1 MSGDADGTAGEAR
14 PRPGLVSLV
23 GAGPGD
29 PGLLTVRGRAVIERA
44 DVVLYDLLAHPTLLD
59 AVDVPGQ
66 ERIHVG
72 KLAGAGLSAQ
82 GAINSLMVRRA
93 LAGQRVCRLKGGDP
107 LVLGRGGEELE
118 ACVAAG
124 IPFEVVPGVSS
135 IAAVPAFAGIP
146 LTHRELSSG
155 FTVVTGHERDDA
167 TDGRVDWAHHAR
179 SQDTLVVLMGVGT
192 VARWTG
198 ALIAGGR
205 GAATPV
211 AFVRWGTLP
220 AQRTLVTTLGA
231 AAVEVAAAGLTSP
244 AVAVVGP
251 VVALRDRLAWFDR
264 RPLHGQVIGLT
275 RDTPGDAEIF
285 EPLHALGAGLLWLPL
300 TRKQATDGVATLS
313 ERLRAGGFTDLVLTS
328 ANGVRGLRDAL
339 EAAGLDTR
347 TFAGVRTWAVGPATA
362 RAMREVL
369 SLGAD
374 LVAEPATGEGVVA
387 LATSLGVTGR
397 RFLFPAAVDAR
408 RTVPEGLTALGAA
421 VDEVAIYETVAEPSA
436 ASRLVSAVEAGLT
449 LITVSSPSAVRALA
463 EAMDRAGLARDAF
476 PLAAIGPTTR
486 AAAEKR
492 GFRVTVM
499 PTRHTLPDLV
509 AAIATTAGSGA
520 A

>member
-1 MSGDADGTAGEAR
+1 M
-14 PRPGLVSLV
+14 VSLV

-44 DVVLYDLLAHPTLLD
+44 DVVLYDLLAHPTLLE

-82 GAINSLMVRRA
+82 GAINALMVRRA

-107 LVLGRGGEELE
+107 LVFGRGGEELE
-118 ACVAAG
+118 ACAAAG
-124 IPFEVVPGVSS
+124 VAFEVVPGVSS
-135 IAAVPAFAGIP
+135 IAAAPAFAGIP
-146 LTHRELSSG
+146 LTHRGLSCG
-155 FTVVTGHERDDA
+155 FTVVTGHERDDV

-179 SQDTLVVLMGVGT
+179 SRDTLVVLMGVGT
-192 VARWTG
+192 VERWTG
-198 ALIAGGR
+198 ALLAGGR
-205 GAATPV
+205 DPATPV
-211 AFVRWGTLP
+211 AFVRWATLP

-231 AAVEVAAAGLTSP
+231 AAADVAAAGLSSP

-251 VVALRDRLAWFDR
+251 VVGLRDRLAWFDR
-264 RPLHGQVIGLT
+264 QPLHGQVIGLT
-275 RDTPGDAEIF
+275 RDTPADAEIF
-285 EPLHALGAGLLWLPL
+285 EPLHGLGAGLVWLPL
-300 TRKQATDGVATLS
+300 TRKQPTNKVGVLS
-313 ERLRAGGFTDLVLTS
+313 DRLRTGGFTDVVLTS

-347 TFAGVRTWAVGPATA
+347 AFAGVRTWAVGPATA
-362 RAMREVL
+362 RTMREVL

-374 LVAEPATGEGVVA
+374 LVAEPATGDGVVA
-387 LATSLGVTGR
+387 LAATVGVTGR

-408 RTVPEGLTALGAA
+408 RAVPEGLTALGAT
-421 VDEVAIYETVAEPSA
+421 VEEVAIYETVPEPSA
-436 ASRLVSAVEAGLT
+436 ATRLVSAVEAGLT

-463 EAMDRAGLARDAF
+463 DAMDGAGIARDAF

-486 AAAEKR
+486 DAAVQQ

-499 PTRHTLPDLV
+499 PPRYTLPDLV
-509 AAIATTAGSGA
+509 EAIVAAARSGVV
-520 A
+520 